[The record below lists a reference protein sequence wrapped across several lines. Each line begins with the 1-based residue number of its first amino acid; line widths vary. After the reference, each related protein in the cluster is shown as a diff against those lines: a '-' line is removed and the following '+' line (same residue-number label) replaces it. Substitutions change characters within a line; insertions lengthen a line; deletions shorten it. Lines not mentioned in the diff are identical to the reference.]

1 MQKCPICGGTVGN
14 GVCLSCGYEIPDEN
28 TIAAP
33 YNYDPDDYAQQEE
46 VHEPE
51 EIEEI
56 AAVSSVQNGADGENS
71 DSDWAEMDAIGVPSS
86 ETVGKA
92 LVKKPSPGLT
102 SADYRS
108 AAKYT
113 PPPPVNSQA
122 IHPEPPEEP
131 SDEPQDAFSIFV
143 NGFVYE
149 VKRHW
154 WKALLIL
161 LLPVA
166 AIFMGTFYLCM
177 SGGFRRHRFQ
187 PVDPERFDLKA
198 FGIGILYMFIG
209 FGLILSDWDPLGLS
223 AWIMSLF

>member
-14 GVCLSCGYEIPDEN
+14 GVCISCGYEIPDEN

-33 YNYDPDDYAQQEE
+33 YNYDPDDYAQQEN

-56 AAVSSVQNGADGENS
+56 AAVSSVQNGSDGKNGTP
-71 DSDWAEMDAIGVPSS
+71 DWAEMDAIGIPSS
-86 ETVGKA
+86 ETVSQA
-92 LVKKPSPGLT
+92 FVKKPPLEKPAPENRT
-102 SADYRS
+102 EV
-108 AAKYT
+108 KNT
-113 PPPPVNSQA
+113 PPPSVYTQF
-122 IHPEPPEEP
+122 EPPQE
-131 SDEPQDAFSIFV
+131 EPQDALSIFV

-154 WKALLIL
+154 WKVLLIL
-161 LLPVA
+161 LVPVA

-177 SGGFRRHRFQ
+177 SGGFRRHRFRS
-187 PVDPERFDLKA
+187 VDPERFDFKA
-198 FGIGILYMFIG
+198 FGLGILYMAIG
-209 FGLILSDWDPLGLS
+209 FGLILSDWDPFGLS

>member
-33 YNYDPDDYAQQEE
+33 YNYDPDDYAQQEN
-46 VHEPE
+46 VHENE

-56 AAVSSVQNGADGENS
+56 AAVSSVQNGADGKNGTP
-71 DSDWAEMDAIGVPSS
+71 DWAEMDAIGVPSS

-92 LVKKPSPGLT
+92 LVKKPSSGLT

-113 PPPPVNSQA
+113 PPPPVNTQA
-122 IHPEPPEEP
+122 VQPQPQLEPQE
-131 SDEPQDAFSIFV
+131 EPQDAFSIFV

-154 WKALLIL
+154 WKVLLIAL
-161 LLPVA
+161 VPAA
-166 AIFMGTFYLCM
+166 AIFMGCFYFAKGRGWRVSRFERMNPENFNIPSFLLGIM
-177 SGGFRRHRFQ
+177 YMVIGLGLMFSG
-187 PVDPERFDLKA
+187 
-198 FGIGILYMFIG
+198 
-209 FGLILSDWDPLGLS
+209 WDPFGFS
-223 AWIMSLF
+223 AWILSVL